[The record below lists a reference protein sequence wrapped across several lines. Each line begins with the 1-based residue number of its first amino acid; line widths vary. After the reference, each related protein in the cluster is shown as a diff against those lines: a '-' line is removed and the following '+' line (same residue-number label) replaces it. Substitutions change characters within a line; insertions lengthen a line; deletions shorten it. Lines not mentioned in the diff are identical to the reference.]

1 MYQSLLQRKILHE
14 YKTVFPNQ
22 TIKEVAITTKI
33 HPSRVFRLLNGY
45 EMKISEYEKI
55 DKILREKDAQNN
67 YKEFFNLTNLCFK
80 SLNDKKINTLID
92 EMNFQLKCKTTKTEV
107 AL

>member
-1 MYQSLLQRKILHE
+1 MQQSLLQKQILNE

-55 DKILREKDAQNN
+55 DKILRQNN
-67 YKEFFNLTNLCFK
+67 ATNNYEEFFKLTDLCFK
-80 SLNDKKINTLID
+80 KLNTTKINTLID
-92 EMNFQLKCKTTKTEV
+92 EMNFQLECKTQMKGRIS
-107 AL
+107 